1 MLVLACVVTSDLYL
15 FYLIV
20 LLKPIFNCSKNLSSS
35 SVDKVTAGT
44 YNFGSFIS
52 NITTSGT
59 LFPSTEGLVLGLAS
73 WVLSTV
79 NTQFLDQVKGKD
91 ISQLINSIS
100 NVFQKLV
107 RCFSGTKIQL
117 LLYFYYLL
125 FFLQTC
131 LILKR
136 LKISYRI
143 K

>member
-52 NITTSGT
+52 NIATSGT

-79 NTQFLDQVKGKD
+79 NTEFLDQVKGKD

>member
-52 NITTSGT
+52 NIATSGT

-79 NTQFLDQVKGKD
+79 NTEFLDQVKGND